1 MRPYP
6 IVMMMSDVK
15 AFGGAEHS
23 FSLISRNLDRSV
35 FSVRVVVPREGP
47 MVDTIRDAGIP
58 VHIMSLTRA
67 RDAANFPEFIALL
80 REYRIRLV
88 NAHGVRAGLYA
99 GVARMSLPIKVVVC
113 ERNLQSWRAQVVP
126 RAIDRFIARHN
137 DFRVGVSQAIVDD
150 MVAAGVITRDKTRA
164 VGGGVDTTRLAVD
177 SVRRERARAAF
188 GFAPDELTI
197 VTAGRLHRMKGFI
210 DLVNAVPRIIEHV
223 PNARIIVAGD
233 GEERETLEKRIQELN
248 VGHAIKLIG
257 FVSEMP
263 ELLAAADLFVLPS
276 VSLADTPRE
285 GTPMAIVEALASGL
299 AVVTTAV
306 SGNAEI
312 IRDGFNGRVVPPQDP
327 ARLADAII
335 EILQSAARKEMGENG
350 RRLVLERYS
359 IEYVV
364 AAYRDIFLNLLEPSA
379 TLAAR

>member
-1 MRPYP
+1 
-6 IVMMMSDVK
+6 MMMSDVK
-15 AFGGAEHS
+15 PFGGAEHS
-23 FSLISRNLDRSV
+23 FSLISRNLDRSI

-67 RDAANFPEFIALL
+67 RDATNFPEFIALL
-80 REYRIRLV
+80 RQYRIRLV

-113 ERNLQSWRAQVVP
+113 ERNLQSWRARAVP

-150 MVAAGVITRDKTRA
+150 MVAAGVITRQKARA
-164 VGGGVDTTRLAVD
+164 VGGGVDTKRLAVD
-177 SVRRERARAAF
+177 GARRERARAAF
-188 GFAPDELTI
+188 GLAPGDLAI

-210 DLVNAVPRIIEHV
+210 DLVNAVPRIVGQV
-223 PNARIIVAGD
+223 PNARIILAGD

-257 FVSEMP
+257 FVREMP

-276 VSLADTPRE
+276 VSLEDTPRE

-299 AVVTTAV
+299 AVVTTRV

-327 ARLADAII
+327 VRLADAIV
-335 EILQSAARKEMGENG
+335 EVLRSPARKEMGENG

-364 AAYRDIFLNLLEPSA
+364 AAYTEIFLNLLESSA
-379 TLAAR
+379 AASAAR